1 MIIHTSGLPAI
12 GDDETM
18 LAEEYFYLI
27 GSTAPR
33 YPVPAIRITE
43 GFLEMEYMGIVFHP
57 FVVMEQ
63 QNDGQW
69 LLLGLDIKVP
79 MTITPLFTL
88 H

>member
-33 YPVPAIRITE
+33 YPVPAIRLSNCYCGWRERIN
-43 GFLEMEYMGIVFHP
+43 P
-57 FVVMEQ
+57 C
-63 QNDGQW
+63 DCDC
-69 LLLGLDIKVP
+69 GLFKR
-79 MTITPLFTL
+79 
-88 H
+88 